1 MTVLLFACSIIL
13 LMAGHTLRLT
23 RWSSFIKTY
32 EHPPAGALLRSM
44 ALGYALNFF
53 VPFKLGDILRAYY
66 SGKRM
71 KNGVGFSLATVILDR
86 FLDVLV
92 VAILFAALALT
103 NVGMASVRE
112 SARFYYILAVAVL
125 ALLLAAN
132 LFSSALKRV
141 ALKVCSVFNDRIK
154 LKGERFFW
162 TLINTF
168 RDIKRVNIVGILA
181 ETAGMWSFYIG
192 SYALFAAFMQRLG
205 SDYSLVEIILSLF
218 SRASLDL
225 SALTVAA
232 SRSARLNE
240 QLWLAAYTLLPSVIM
255 FVATLTKAF
264 TTAEKTSGADDGEY
278 LKILPQLDEKDQLRF
293 LDEYFSANSPQLMR
307 KISEL
312 NREVSIV
319 RDCSSGSN
327 ASTLLCID
335 SREMFYRKY
344 AFGAD
349 GNKLAQQLDWLVQHS
364 GKLPLCEIIRSVQDS
379 DYCCYDMRYRGDASG
394 MFQYI
399 HSHPIQDGKRV
410 LLSVL
415 ECVREKLYVIHVRP
429 ADLSHINAYIS
440 AKVTDNL
447 NTIMTSRVLAELLKY
462 DTLTINHREYSNL
475 PKLAGMFEPEYLS
488 SVFSG
493 DTYCDIHGDM
503 TIENIICTGNDGGF
517 YLIDPNPGNI
527 HESSFLDYAKL
538 LQSLHG
544 GYEFMV
550 KTSSVSISGNNI
562 DFVYTRS
569 AAYDQLCS
577 FLIAYLEAHFTP
589 QEVKS
594 IFYHELVH
602 WLRLMPYKLRKDA
615 RRAPIF
621 YAGLVM
627 AANDVYT
634 RFEKN

>member
-1 MTVLLFACSIIL
+1 MKVTVFLFVCSILL
-13 LMAGHTLRLT
+13 LMAGHTLRLM
-23 RWSSFIKTY
+23 RWSSFIKSY

-53 VPFKLGDILRAYY
+53 VQFRLGELVRAYY

-92 VAILFAALALT
+92 VAALFAALSLA
-103 NVGMASVRE
+103 NVGMDSVRE
-112 SARFYYILAVAVL
+112 SARFYWVL
-125 ALLLAAN
+125 TAAIVLLLISAN
-132 LFSSALKRV
+132 LFSSAIKRV

-154 LKGERFFW
+154 LKCERFFW

-168 RDIKRVNIVGILA
+168 RDIKRLNLPRILA
-181 ETAGMWSFYIG
+181 QTAGMWCLYIG
-192 SYALFAAFMQRLG
+192 SYAMFAAFMQRIG
-205 SDYSLVEIILSLF
+205 SDCSLIELILSLF
-218 SRASLDL
+218 SRASLDV
-225 SALTVAA
+225 SALAA
-232 SRSARLNE
+232 AAAGSEKLNE
-240 QLWLAAYTLLPSVIM
+240 QLCLAAYSLLPSVIM
-255 FVATLTKAF
+255 FAATLTKPF
-264 TTAEKTSGADDGEY
+264 MTAEKTSGADDGEY
-278 LKILPQLDEKDQLRF
+278 LKILPQLDERDQLRF
-293 LDEYFSANSPQLMR
+293 LDEYFSANSPELMR
-307 KISEL
+307 KVSAL
-312 NREVSIV
+312 NRDVGII

-349 GNKLAQQLDWLVQHS
+349 GAKLALQLDWLMAHS
-364 GKLPLCEIIRSVQDS
+364 EALPLCDILRSVHDS
-379 DYCCYDMRYRGDASG
+379 DYCCYDMRYESDAIG

-399 HSHPIQDGKRV
+399 HSHPLADGERV

-415 ECVREKLYVIHVRP
+415 DCVREKLHVPSARP
-429 ADLSHINAYIS
+429 ADEAMLDKYIS
-440 AKVTDNL
+440 AKVKDNL
-447 NTIMTSRVLAELLKY
+447 NTISSSRVLSELMRY
-462 DTLTINHREYSNL
+462 DTLTINHREYINL
-475 PKLAGMFEPEYLS
+475 PKLSYLFEQEHLRD
-488 SVFSG
+488 VFSC
-493 DTYCDIHGDM
+493 DTCCDIHGDL
-503 TIENIICTGNDGGF
+503 TIENIICTGVGF

-527 HESSFLDYAKL
+527 HDSGFLDYAKL

-544 GYEFMV
+544 GYEFMM
-550 KTSSVSISGNNI
+550 KTGAVTVSGNNI

-569 AAYDQLCS
+569 AAYDRLCAC
-577 FLIAYLEAHFTP
+577 LISYLESHFAP
-589 QEVKS
+589 QEVRS

-615 RRAPIF
+615 RRAPMF

-627 AANDVYT
+627 VANDVYN